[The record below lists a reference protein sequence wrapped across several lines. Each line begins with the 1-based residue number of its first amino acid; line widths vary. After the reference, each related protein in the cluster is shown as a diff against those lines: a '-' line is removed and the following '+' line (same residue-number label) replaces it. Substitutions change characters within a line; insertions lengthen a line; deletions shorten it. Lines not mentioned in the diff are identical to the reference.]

1 MFLHDKVKA
10 KGQVKDLDVKKETKT
25 GALRASA
32 RNMLLSDYFVLYL
45 SIAFFLVVWAFV
57 PALGKTRNI
66 ENIFSNMWPL
76 LILAIGQMFVL
87 ILGGIDLSQ
96 TGLIGFLS
104 VAGSMLVTERLNP
117 ELFAKSP
124 LWGVLINENG
134 SVIQNVNAAMTLAI
148 LVMAVLGTLVGVLNG
163 VLIAKLKMPAFIVT
177 LVMKML
183 LSAVS
188 LFTTKSE
195 NVSGLPDA
203 FVSIGNDN
211 VVWVLTLGSFIVIAL
226 CVVAYIILQK
236 SMLGKWLYATGMN
249 PKASKVSG
257 IPVDR
262 VVIFS
267 YAFSGFCVA
276 ISSLLYT
283 TRMMAGRPTLG
294 ADILMDIIG
303 ATVIGGTSMFGGKG
317 RVSGTVFGVL
327 FFVLISNAL
336 NHMRLDF
343 ATINIVKGAIILIAA
358 YIDVTRM
365 RLMKNVVMTNTSG
378 RKHGEKE
385 PISAK

>member
-1 MFLHDKVKA
+1 VKTLDIN
-10 KGQVKDLDVKKETKT
+10 KGSKT
-25 GALRASA
+25 GTLRTLA

-45 SIAFFLVVWAFV
+45 SIIFFLVVWIFV

-104 VAGSMLVTERLNP
+104 VAGGLLVTEKLNP
-117 ELFAKSP
+117 ELFTKSP

-134 SVIQNVNAAMTLAI
+134 SIIRNGSVAIVLAI
-148 LVMAVLGTLVGVLNG
+148 LVMVILGTLVGFING
-163 VLIAKLKMPAFIVT
+163 VFIAKLKMPAFIVT

-183 LSAVS
+183 LSAIA
-188 LFTTKSE
+188 LFLTKSE
-195 NVSGLPDA
+195 NVSGLRDS
-203 FVSIGNDN
+203 FVTIGNDN
-211 VVWVLTLGSFIVIAL
+211 VVWVLTPGSFIVIAL

-249 PKASKVSG
+249 PKTSKVSG
-257 IPVDR
+257 IPTDR
-262 VVIFS
+262 VIIFS

-276 ISSLLYT
+276 IGSLLYT

-317 RVSGTVFGVL
+317 RVSGTIFGVL
-327 FFVLISNAL
+327 FFILISNAL

-343 ATINIVKGAIILIAA
+343 ATINIVKGAIIIIAA

-365 RLMKNVVMTNTSG
+365 RLIKNVVITDSADH
-378 RKHGEKE
+378 RKAGKKD
-385 PISAK
+385 PVSAS